1 VQRFATIVT
10 ICLALA
16 ISLLSQPAAA
26 DRRVAL
32 VIGNSAYKQVPVLD
46 NPANDAA
53 DLAAKLGKIGFDVV
67 RGIDLD
73 YGGMRDIIRRFGEK
87 MAGADVALVFYAGH
101 GLQVAGKNYLV
112 PIDAKISNQTDVDLA
127 TIDMDLILR
136 AMESD
141 NRTNIVFLDAC
152 RDNPF
157 AQKLAANLGTRSASV
172 GRGLAQSQAA
182 VGTLIAYSTQ
192 PGNVALDG
200 QGRNSPF
207 TSALLKNIDT
217 PGLSLG
223 DTMIAVRN
231 DVLQATNGHQ
241 VPWDHSSMTGQFY
254 FVPPAP
260 GQDGG
265 ASDALAK
272 LEIAFWN
279 SIKDSKNPQLFDA
292 YLKRYPTGAFADIA
306 KINRDQYKVANARP
320 IDEPAQSAPI
330 SDPGMLGE
338 LRDRLYELNF
348 DPDSATDR
356 NALPNAIRD
365 FQRQSNLALTGTP
378 TEGLLDR
385 LREIGGLKPW
395 GAIVFS
401 SPAVGAWGMAW
412 GHGSRKD
419 AVADA
424 RKKCGTA
431 QCGVE
436 LSFFGTSCGAFA
448 YSDAKWSIVQRDQLQ
463 RAKDAALD
471 DCNRGGKTC
480 RIIGAACADQ
490 PEQATATAK
499 N

>member
-1 VQRFATIVT
+1 MRHLTALLAL
-10 ICLALA
+10 CLALVIVLA
-16 ISLLSQPAAA
+16 PRAVAA

-32 VIGNSAYKQVPVLD
+32 VIGNSNYKQVPTLD

-53 DLAAKLGKIGFDVV
+53 DLAAKLGAIGFDVL
-67 RGIDLD
+67 RGTDLD
-73 YGGMRDIIRRFGEK
+73 YAGMRDIIRRFGDK
-87 MAGADVALVFYAGH
+87 LNGADVALMFYAGH

-112 PIDAKISNQTDVDLA
+112 PVDAKISNQADVDFA
-127 TIDMDLILR
+127 TIDLDLILR
-136 AMESD
+136 AMEAD
-141 NRTNIVFLDAC
+141 QRTNIVFLDAC

-157 AQKLAANLGTRSASV
+157 AQKLAANMGTRSASV
-172 GRGLAQSQAA
+172 GRGLAQAQAG

-207 TSALLKNIDT
+207 TSALLKTIDT

-231 DVLQATNGHQ
+231 DVLQATNGQQ
-241 VPWDHSSMTGQFY
+241 VPWDHSSLTGQFY
-254 FVPPAP
+254 FVPPAARARVAAP
-260 GQDGG
+260 R
-265 ASDALAK
+265 DAQAK

-292 YLKRYPTGAFADIA
+292 YLKRYPNGAFADIA
-306 KINRDQYKVANARP
+306 KIDRDQFKVATARP

-348 DPDSATDR
+348 DPDSPADR

-365 FQRQSNLALTGTP
+365 FQRQSSLPQTGVP

-401 SPAVGAWGMAW
+401 SPAVGSWGMSW
-412 GHGSRKD
+412 GHASRKD

-448 YSDAKWSIVQRDQLQ
+448 YSDTRWSIVQRDQLQ
-463 RAKDAALD
+463 KARDAALD
-471 DCNRGGKTC
+471 DCNHGGKSC
-480 RIIGAACADQ
+480 RIIGAACADG
-490 PEQATATAK
+490 PEQATAK

>member
-1 VQRFATIVT
+1 LRHLTTLIALVV
-10 ICLALA
+10 ALA
-16 ISLLSQPAAA
+16 VVLAPRTAAA
-26 DRRVAL
+26 ERRVAL
-32 VIGNSAYKQVPVLD
+32 VIGNSNYKQVPVLD
-46 NPANDAA
+46 NPANDAT
-53 DLAAKLGKIGFDVV
+53 DLAAKLGAIGFDVL
-67 RGIDLD
+67 RGLDLD
-73 YGGMRDIIRRFGEK
+73 YAGMRDIIRRFGEK
-87 MAGADVALVFYAGH
+87 MTGADVALVFYAGH

-112 PIDAKISNQTDVDLA
+112 PVDAKISNQSDVDFA
-127 TIDMDLILR
+127 TIDLDLILR
-136 AMESD
+136 AMEAD

-152 RDNPF
+152 RDNPL

-172 GRGLAQSQAA
+172 GRGLAQAQAG

-207 TSALLKNIDT
+207 ASALLKTIDT

-223 DTMIAVRN
+223 DVMIAVRN
-231 DVLQATNGHQ
+231 DVLQATNGQQ
-241 VPWDHSSMTGQFY
+241 VPWDHSSLTGQFY
-254 FVPPAP
+254 FGPPAA
-260 GQDGG
+260 GQGG
-265 ASDALAK
+265 SASDAQAK

-292 YLKRYPTGAFADIA
+292 YLKRYPTGTFADIA
-306 KINRDQYKVANARP
+306 KINRDQFKVATARP
-320 IDEPAQSAPI
+320 IDEPAQSVPI
-330 SDPGMLGE
+330 SDASMLGE

-356 NALPNAIRD
+356 NALPNAIRE
-365 FQRQSNLALTGTP
+365 FQRQSNLPQTGVATA
-378 TEGLLDR
+378 GLLDR

-401 SPAVGAWGMAW
+401 SPAVGSWGMSW
-412 GHGSRKD
+412 GHASRKD

-448 YSDAKWSIVQRDQLQ
+448 YSDTKWSIVQRDQLQ

-471 DCNRGGKTC
+471 DCSRGGKSC
-480 RIIGAACADQ
+480 RIIGAACADG
-490 PEQATATAK
+490 PEQATAR